1 MSDEI
6 RKSSSMGE
14 KIKGIIPVMLTAFDD
29 HGGIDWESQKRL
41 TEWYLERDSESL
53 FAVCQSSEMLHL
65 DLHER
70 EALARFTVDVV
81 AGRVPVIASG
91 HVGVTL
97 EEQIT
102 ELTQIANTG
111 IDCLVFVTNRLDP
124 DNLGSEHLFKTVETL
139 KQELPTELRLG
150 LYECPVPYRRLL
162 SDDEIT
168 YFAQDPRFV
177 ILKDVSCDLQTVRRR
192 LELTKNSS
200 LMISNANA
208 AIAFKAMKSGASG
221 FCGVFNNFH
230 PDLYRWIR
238 DEGEIN
244 TDLADELAR
253 FLVLSATTEG
263 MGYPKLAKIYHQR
276 LGTIQSSFSRAVPED
291 IFEKHW
297 ALESILE
304 KIEEGTEY
312 YRGKI
317 QALRNAQWQ
326 S

>member
-29 HGGIDWESQKRL
+29 HGGIDWDSQKRL

-317 QALRNAQWQ
+317 QVLRNAQWQ

>member
-81 AGRVPVIASG
+81 DGRVPVIASG

-150 LYECPVPYRRLL
+150 FYECPVPYRRLL

>member
-1 MSDEI
+1 MDN
-6 RKSSSMGE
+6 

-41 TEWYLERDSESL
+41 TEWYLKKGSESL
-53 FAVCQSSEMLHL
+53 FTVCQSSEMLYL
-65 DLHER
+65 DLGER
-70 EALARFTVDVV
+70 AALARFTVDVV
-81 AGRVPVIASG
+81 DGRVPVIASG

-97 EEQIT
+97 EEQII
-102 ELTQIANTG
+102 ELTKIATTG

-124 DNLGSEHLFKTVETL
+124 DNLGSEHLFKTIETL
-139 KQELPTELRLG
+139 KQELPTDLPLG
-150 LYECPVPYRRLL
+150 LYECPAPYRRLL
-162 SDDEIT
+162 SDDEIV

-177 ILKDVSCDLQTVRRR
+177 ILKDVSCDIKTVRRR

-200 LMISNANA
+200 LVISNANA
-208 AIAFKAMKSGASG
+208 AIAFEAIKSGASG

-230 PDLYRWIR
+230 PDLYRWLQ
-238 DEGEIN
+238 DEGEIHTELTN
-244 TDLADELAR
+244 ELAR
-253 FLVLSATTEG
+253 YLVLSAATEG

-291 IFEKHW
+291 IFEIHW

-317 QALRNAQWQ
+317 QALRDAQWR